1 VDAKA
6 LFDAAPEA
14 DAKALFDSAP
24 EAEAE
29 PTDPVGEAVV
39 AAGKGALKSLTLG
52 HRTDA
57 ALASLLSP
65 SDDPVS
71 YSQAR
76 KEMLADDARASQAHP
91 IASAVGGMAPSLLV
105 PGAAFSTLPRAL
117 ATGAAMG
124 AVQGVTNEPS
134 DAPEALLRQGGRGA
148 VLGMALSTL
157 GVGAPRVAG
166 AVEEPIRNV
175 ARAQMGRVL
184 SNGGTP
190 LQVGRKELS
199 KEALDAALKHGAEP
213 LGTTRGTAERLANVR
228 EVKGAQ
234 KGAVVDYLS
243 GHGIQAPERELVA
256 DAIQS
261 EGMAAGQQSMNRQA
275 AGVYKEGVEDMRRG
289 TVYPDAVPGPDTRS
303 LVDMEG
309 RVRSAQGK
317 AKSAYQNREPTEVGE
332 AHEDVAAAIR
342 KAQDEGIE
350 AQLPGADAETQ
361 AIGAQFRPLKAELG
375 PIIEA
380 SRAAN
385 QGAAKAGR
393 SRAISL
399 SDTVMAAGGHGW
411 MGLLNHFARTRGAS
425 TVAWG
430 SHQLADKVAWLATTD
445 PARLGKYGVVLSN
458 VLQSGGQDALA
469 AHLFVIGQTDPKGS
483 DELRKNAEAE

>member
-39 AAGKGALKSLTLG
+39 AAGNGALKSLTFG

-91 IASAVGGMAPSLLV
+91 IASVVGEMAPSLAV

-117 ATGAAMG
+117 LTGGAMG

-134 DAPEALLRQGGRGA
+134 DDPAALAKRAGKGALMGAAFGA
-148 VLGMALSTL
+148 VGQ
-157 GVGAPRVAG
+157 GAPAVAG
-166 AVEEPIRNV
+166 KAVEPLENA
-175 ARAQMGRVL
+175 ARAQTRRVL
-184 SNGGTP
+184 SGGGTP
-190 LQVGRKELS
+190 LQAGKVPLS
-199 KEALDAALKHGAEP
+199 DAAADAALEHGIVP
-213 LGTTRGTAERLANVR
+213 LGTTQGTAGRLTDAREALGDQYGRIVAALEAKGITGAER
-228 EVKGAQ
+228 
-234 KGAVVDYLS
+234 D
-243 GHGIQAPERELVA
+243 LVM
-256 DAIQS
+256 QQ
-261 EGMAAGQQSMNRQA
+261 MAAEATASSAHSMN
-275 AGVYKEGVEDMRRG
+275 
-289 TVYPDAVPGPDTRS
+289 PAVPK
-303 LVDMEG
+303 VYEG
-309 RVRSAQGK
+309 AAEQLAGKPTQRGYLGLSQNEDLKRSAQGM
-317 AKSAYQNREPTEVGE
+317 AKSAYQKLEPGEVGE
-332 AHEDVAAAIR
+332 AHEGVASILRKSAEDAIDR
-342 KAQDEGIE
+342 QM
-350 AQLPGADAETQ
+350 PGAAPDVQ
-361 AIGAQFRPLKAELG
+361 AIGAQFKPTKEALG
-375 PIIEA
+375 PVIEA

-385 QGAAKAGR
+385 QGVGKLSR
-393 SRAISL
+393 SRAISMT
-399 SDTVMAAGGHGW
+399 DVIATAGGGGW

-445 PARLGKYGVVLSN
+445 PARLGKYGAVLSN

-469 AHLFVIGQTDPKGS
+469 AHLFVIGQTDPMGS